1 MKTTTYL
8 LSLVPACAL
17 LGGCSSMPQYFAS
30 TNRTVEMYHIFDL
43 KTDAGTAAMSRAA
56 IAGLGKHTVNIESD
70 MPAPVTADL
79 PDKPARFQLAGGA
92 PGVVPGA
99 ASGVALK
106 VPVCAGAVWTA
117 RAQHSVSGTDR
128 INLYGC
134 MYKYQAG
141 YQLDTFATFVK
152 TEGGWM
158 QLPRYVRS
166 KFSGTPEQWADKA
179 VMEMVASMEQA
190 ASARATHVEGQP
202 ALGGTG
208 AALATG
214 QP

>member
-1 MKTTTYL
+1 MKPSTYL

-17 LGGCSSMPQYFAS
+17 LGGCSSVPQYFAS

-70 MPAPVTADL
+70 MPAPATPDL
-79 PDKPARFQLAGGA
+79 PDKPARFQLANGA
-92 PGVVPGA
+92 PGAAPGA
-99 ASGVALK
+99 ALK
-106 VPVCAGAVWTA
+106 VPVCEGAVWTA
-117 RAQHSVSGTDR
+117 RAQHSMSGTDR
-128 INLYGC
+128 VNLYSC
-134 MYKYQAG
+134 IYKYQAG

-152 TEGGWM
+152 QEGGWM
-158 QLPRYVRS
+158 RLPRYVRS

-179 VMEMVASMEQA
+179 VMDMVASMEQA
-190 ASARATHVEGQP
+190 ASAKATHVEGQP
-202 ALGGTG
+202 ALGGAG
-208 AALATG
+208 AAVATG